1 MTNPK
6 ITRRQ
11 IIKGAAAVG
20 AIGAFGLPTAA
31 FADEGNGGSEAD
43 GLIRWDLIDITPPD
57 VRAGGDDTASS
68 ADGSTVTWTGSGTFR
83 PSSPRAVSGGGTW
96 ATTNTTFPGSG
107 TYRVTELISW
117 RLAPGTLVGT
127 AITND
132 HIGRLE
138 DTRAG
143 LATLRVKYSDG
154 LDGVLFVSC
163 TLKGTPASVYEGTN
177 GSRNYIDFFKPAPN
191 AFGPHANRTL
201 FHAIG
206 EGAED

>member
-1 MTNPK
+1 MTSPK

-20 AIGAFGLPTAA
+20 AIGALGLPTAV
-31 FADEGNGGSEAD
+31 FADEGD
-43 GLIRWDLIDITPPD
+43 GEDGRIRWDMINVTPPD
-57 VRAGGDDTASS
+57 VSAGGDDTAS
-68 ADGSTVTWTGSGTFR
+68 AFDGSTLTLTGSGTFR
-83 PSSPRAVSGGGTW
+83 PNSPRAVSGGGTW
-96 ATTNTTFPGSG
+96 TTTNTTFPGSG

-191 AFGPHANRTL
+191 AFGKHANRTL
-201 FHAIG
+201 FHAIPGG
-206 EGAED
+206 EED